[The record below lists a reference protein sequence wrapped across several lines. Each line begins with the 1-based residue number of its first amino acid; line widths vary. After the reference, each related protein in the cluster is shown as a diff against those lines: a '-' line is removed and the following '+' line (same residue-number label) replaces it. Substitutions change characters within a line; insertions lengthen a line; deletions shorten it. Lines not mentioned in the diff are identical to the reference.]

1 MALLAGGGGARP
13 AEGGGARP
21 AGRDGVAMGS
31 KMAAAARV
39 VQVRALGRR
48 PGAVGGAAGAGSPAR
63 AAGLARSA
71 AARARGGWGL
81 SGRRR
86 GRRRGRCPWRG
97 EGGAARHLMPVPGAG
112 ATEGRCRAARS
123 RVCAPAEG
131 SALAGSSFLSHP
143 SSR

>member
-1 MALLAGGGGARP
+1 MSVFSLNKNETFPVFSHPSAWLSWRGAGPGLR
-13 AEGGGARP
+13 EGGGARP

-39 VQVRALGRR
+39 VQVGALGRR
-48 PGAVGGAAGAGSPAR
+48 PGAGGGAAGAGSPAR

-81 SGRRR
+81 G

-97 EGGAARHLMPVPGAG
+97 EGGAGGARTVPPVI
-112 ATEGRCRAARS
+112 
-123 RVCAPAEG
+123 
-131 SALAGSSFLSHP
+131 
-143 SSR
+143 